1 MSRAGSAI
9 VPGGASLSSWE
20 AQRRQAQE
28 HWQSCPAPA
37 LLVEGEHG
45 LAPERMVH
53 QIARRTETHL
63 VEIHDL
69 HRLPRL
75 GDLSDLGD
83 LGDLEGLQHVGDLAD
98 AEAAR
103 AEAPTTALLLRDI
116 TRQPPAH
123 LEAVDAVL
131 RAGAVPVAV
140 TARPGPEYGHRFV
153 RAAGQGRGLR
163 LRIRPQTFHDTART
177 LAEML
182 GAPPTAALA
191 RLMHQHSQGRILEL
205 ENLVA
210 IGTAEGWIVDSAGRA
225 AVARLPAWT
234 DRRTRSLVVDRL
246 AAAVGSDGL
255 EVMRRLARRGPR
267 ELEELLHGD
276 QPPEAVF
283 ALEAEGLVR
292 LTGRTASLTHA
303 LHRHALRE
311 PGASAGNPT
320 GRDVAGPGGTAQD
333 EGHDALVAAAAL
345 LGAGEIT
352 AMHVALLSADGSGT
366 GEPCPPEPGAGR
378 PPGMVAEALDSRVRC
393 LSAAALA
400 ATGEMH
406 AALAL
411 LGPPHADVRSASLPG
426 TLHAFIRWGLLQD
439 RMGRPHHLGT
449 GSETGLAGRLRS
461 FHDGGPRECLR
472 RFSPPARRPAED
484 SSRGGEQILPD
495 LDARRLERCVAL
507 ALEAYAA
514 AQLDECA
521 RARESLAE
529 LEAIGEPSVP
539 VVCLSWVTDRM
550 GVARTLLDL
559 SLPTVPGAFRDR
571 QPPERMLLTAQAA
584 GAVELFAEVARG
596 TPPEELR
603 ERLDDLWSQFEAEGP
618 IGHVTRKHLEALDFL
633 VDGDRSRQ
641 LQGPPGASVAL
652 VGESLADPWVTV
664 IVELARL
671 LHAPVEELTA
681 TLRARG
687 RRTEALPG
695 VRRLM
700 VRCVALR
707 RGHDLPRTALV
718 ELRRACRRLDVETE
732 LVDLLTAHLA
742 DDDAA
747 KDEAEEHLRRR
758 RPHLRPRLEGS
769 GLGPGG
775 PVWTQARMLLSPR
788 EQEIVELLLRGLSS
802 ADVADRAGISV
813 RTVQTHVRHVYR
825 KLRVTSRTELRARL
839 ISRSTP

>member
-366 GEPCPPEPGAGR
+366 GEPCPPEPVRGVLRAWWPRRWTPECAVSPLPRWR
-378 PPGMVAEALDSRVRC
+378 PPERC
-393 LSAAALA
+393 TPRWRCWARRTPTCGPRAARDPAC
-400 ATGEMH
+400 
-406 AALAL
+406 
-411 LGPPHADVRSASLPG
+411 
-426 TLHAFIRWGLLQD
+426 FIRWGLLQD